1 MSKHW
6 MLAALLLAAA
16 AAARAEDADPNHPAY
31 RGTPGAAGGTCCQ
44 NLGEVRK
51 NLDRIDQQ
59 ILVLMAERG
68 SFVHEAGRFKANPQ
82 AVEDPHRVE
91 QIIAKIRGLAGQN
104 HLSPDVAEA
113 TYRAM
118 IGAFTTEEKRAVAQE
133 SAPAK

>member
-6 MLAALLLAAA
+6 MLAALLLAAT

-68 SFVHEAGRFKANPQ
+68 SFVHEAGRFKANTQ
-82 AVEDPHRVE
+82 AVEDSHRVE
-91 QIIAKIRGLAGQN
+91 QIIAKIRGLAEQN

>member
-1 MSKHW
+1 MRKSW
-6 MLAALLLAAA
+6 TVAALLLLVAAS
-16 AAARAEDADPNHPAY
+16 ARAEEADPNHPAY

-44 NLGEVRK
+44 TLGEVRR

-59 ILVLMAERG
+59 ILALMAERG
-68 SFVHEAGRFKANPQ
+68 SFVHEAGRFKPNTQ

-91 QIIAKIRGLAGQN
+91 QIIARIRGLAEQN

-118 IGAFTTEEKRAVAQE
+118 IGAFTVEEKRAVEQE